1 VDTFA
6 LILIGVAAAAV
17 LVGALV
23 WRWRESNA
31 SSKGANASIERDF
44 RNVFAMMSK
53 ERQEAMIS
61 GLMARKRCTR
71 HQAMRIAVEERRH
84 HR

>member
-1 VDTFA
+1 MDTFA
-6 LILIGVAAAAV
+6 LILIGVAAA

-53 ERQEAMIS
+53 ERQEAMIT
-61 GLMARKRCTR
+61 GLMDRRKCTR
-71 HQAMRIAVEERRH
+71 PEAMRLAVEERRH